1 MKWTIPF
8 VWDVLSSNSLAY
20 FDMRSSPTEGRQSVA
35 VSLDLGSSA
44 FSVGT
49 SSVHP
54 TSIGVEPVYP
64 LPTGA
69 DISSTVP
76 NSKVV
81 MTYGSGG
88 YVAQMG
94 FSLITVNDQ
103 EFNITLGAMD
113 SYDPPFPMGGNRNDV
128 GILGLTWAADLKP
141 APFCVNGSEPVVTDR
156 GRSCNPSSDSRT
168 NLPLLNQLFK
178 AQVVDKKTVE
188 MLFEGSTQEMNR
200 YGSLSYGGGPTYSGT
215 AIELIPIYNLVYE
228 GNYIIRV
235 PEIYVGTYMLPYTE
249 RELQGNST
257 YSIPGVG
264 VEWFGGWIVDSG
276 FTYTLY
282 PYNVYM
288 NITAQIWEQYTGNM
302 PRNKWENLVE
312 IGKTSQSN
320 CTHGPQFCAAL
331 DKIPCVSLLPEEIDG
346 LPTVIMYIGGDSQV
360 TWKFSATNYM
370 YPLYNESTG
379 GTNCY
384 QLALAI
390 GANNQ
395 GIIGNLQ
402 MSGYQVF
409 LDQDTKTARIVELP
423 PPSGTNT
430 KTDTSDNHKLLIG
443 VTIGCFVAFAAVIFA
458 MFRYGLLGQRRK
470 SDITGDTTRISKDE
484 NSGHTQ
490 QSPFHLEK

>member
-1 MKWTIPF
+1 
-8 VWDVLSSNSLAY
+8 
-20 FDMRSSPTEGRQSVA
+20 MRSSPTEDRQSVA

-44 FSVGT
+44 FTVGT

-54 TSIGVEPVYP
+54 TYIAGIEPVYP

-76 NSKVV
+76 NSKMV
-81 MTYGSGG
+81 MSYGSGG

-128 GILGLTWAADLKP
+128 GILGLTWAADLEP
-141 APFCVNGSEPVVTDR
+141 APFCVNGAEPVATPL

-168 NLPLLNQLFK
+168 NLPLLNQLFNAK
-178 AQVVDKKTVE
+178 VVDKKTVE
-188 MLFEGSTQEMNR
+188 MLFEGSTQEMTR
-200 YGSLSYGGGPTYSGT
+200 HGSLSYGGGPTYSGT
-215 AIELIPIYNLVYE
+215 AIELTPIYNLAYR

-235 PEIYVGTYMLPYTE
+235 PEIYVGTYKLPYTE
-249 RELQGNST
+249 RELQGNQT
-257 YSIPGVG
+257 YERYG
-264 VEWFGGWIVDSG
+264 WFGGWIVDSG
-276 FTYTLY
+276 YTYTVY

-320 CTHGPQFCAAL
+320 CTHGPQFCAQL
-331 DKIPCVSLLPEEIDG
+331 DKIPCVSLSPEEMDG
-346 LPTVIMYIGGDSQV
+346 LPTVTMYIGGDSQT

-370 YPLYNESTG
+370 YPLYTESTG

-384 QLALAI
+384 QLALAVND
-390 GANNQ
+390 G

-409 LDQDTKTARIVELP
+409 FDQDTKTAQIVELP
-423 PPSGTNT
+423 LPSGTNT
-430 KTDTSDNHKLLIG
+430 NTSDNHDLVIG
-443 VTIGCFVAFAAVIFA
+443 VTVGCLVALAAIIFA
-458 MFRYGLLGQRRK
+458 MYRYGLLGQRRK
-470 SDITGDTTRISKDE
+470 SDITGYTPRRSIDE
-484 NSGHTQ
+484 NSEDTQ
-490 QSPFHLEK
+490 PNPLHVEM